1 MIFLNKKFLPILA
14 LFVFTI
20 AACLSIKY
28 YIPIQNIKID
38 FILVVNAM
46 LFVLSYFN
54 FKRINKMELSKPTL
68 MVQSVMLGS
77 LLKMVVFAGAALV
90 YATQK
95 KGPVGIITLLVCMAL
110 YLIYTWLEIQW
121 TTKKKQQ

>member
-1 MIFLNKKFLPILA
+1 MIILDKKFLPILA

-20 AACLSIKY
+20 AVCLSFKY
-28 YIPIQNIKID
+28 FILIPDLKID
-38 FILVVNAM
+38 FIIAVNSM
-46 LFVLSYFN
+46 LFILSYLN
-54 FKRINKMELSKPTL
+54 FKRVSKMDLSKPTL

-77 LLKMVVFAGAALV
+77 LLKMVVFATAALI

-95 KGPVGIITLLVCMAL
+95 KGPVGITTLIVSMVL

-121 TTKKKQQ
+121 TTKKK

>member
-1 MIFLNKKFLPILA
+1 MIFYKKFLPILT

-28 YIPIQNIKID
+28 IIPLYVIKID
-38 FILVVNAM
+38 FILVVNFM

-54 FKRINKMELSKPTL
+54 FKRINKMDISKPTS

-95 KGPVGIITLLVCMAL
+95 KSPVGIATLLVSMAL
-110 YLIYTWLEIQW
+110 YLLYTWLEIQW
-121 TTKKKQQ
+121 TTKKSN

>member
-1 MIFLNKKFLPILA
+1 
-14 LFVFTI
+14 
-20 AACLSIKY
+20 
-28 YIPIQNIKID
+28 
-38 FILVVNAM
+38 
-46 LFVLSYFN
+46 
-54 FKRINKMELSKPTL
+54 MELSKPTL